1 MLAFLRE
8 DIKQSREHELKL
20 FKFFVYPRWGT
31 AVNFLSSSTVLQSLY
46 APRRPTLSNWHI
58 LLCQD
63 VPECARMY
71 GGEPTGRPLPATT
84 TAIVMSDLLHN
95 IMYENA
101 SSSHKRP
108 INRDL

>member
-31 AVNFLSSSTVLQSLY
+31 AATFLSSSAVLQSLY
-46 APRRPTLSNWHI
+46 APRRPTLLNWHI

-63 VPECARMY
+63 VPECARMCQN
-71 GGEPTGRPLPATT
+71 
-84 TAIVMSDLLHN
+84 V
-95 IMYENA
+95 
-101 SSSHKRP
+101 
-108 INRDL
+108 